1 VISRPPV
8 ALRLVT
14 RAQRVPAV
22 TLPFGI
28 RAWSSDAHAV
38 AVLLEAEADDL
49 NEIEVASQV
58 PRAHGLPPATPVFI
72 LGSATRTPS
81 RATWLSS
88 LLRSS
93 TVSVG
98 RAPRCGALLMRGY
111 VALGAGL
118 EESSGADLVWGL
130 SSLC

>member
-1 VISRPPV
+1 VIARPV

-14 RAQRVPAV
+14 RAQRVSAG

-28 RAWSSDAHAV
+28 QAWSSDALAV
-38 AVLLEAEADDL
+38 AILLEAEADDL

-58 PRAHGLPPATPVFI
+58 PQARGLAPATPVFI
-72 LGSATRTPS
+72 LGSATRAPS
-81 RATWLSS
+81 RASWLSS
-88 LLRSS
+88 LLRAD
-93 TVSVG
+93 TVKVG

-111 VALGAGL
+111 VGLGAGMD
-118 EESSGADLVWGL
+118 ETSGTDLVWGL

>member
-1 VISRPPV
+1 VISRPV

-14 RAQRVPAV
+14 RAQRFPAV

-28 RAWSSDAHAV
+28 RAWSADAHAV

-58 PRAHGLPPATPVFI
+58 PQARGLAPATAVFI
-72 LGSATRTPS
+72 LGTATRAPS
-81 RATWLSS
+81 RASWLSS

-93 TVSVG
+93 TVSVA

-111 VALGAGL
+111 VALGAGI